1 MSDSHLTELEIKLAY
16 QEDLVQTL
24 NSIVSDHQKQINRL
38 EETCKVL
45 NERIRNM
52 TINDVG
58 VDQGFEI
65 PPHY

>member
-1 MSDSHLTELEIKLAY
+1 MNDNRITELEIKLAF

-24 NSIVSDHQKQINRL
+24 NSIVSDHQRQINRL

-45 NERIRNM
+45 NERIGNM
-52 TINDVG
+52 TLNEATVN
-58 VDQGFEI
+58 QGFET